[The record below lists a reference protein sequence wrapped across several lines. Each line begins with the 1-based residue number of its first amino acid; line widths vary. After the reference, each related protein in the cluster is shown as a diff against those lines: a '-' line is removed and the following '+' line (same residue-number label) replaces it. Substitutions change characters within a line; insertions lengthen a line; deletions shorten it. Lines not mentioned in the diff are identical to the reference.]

1 MEFANMIT
9 AEKLVEDHKSKVW
22 EPQPMESGAKT
33 FLTTNCIIDLRPG
46 GAYEMY
52 FDLDAQLG
60 FHGGEGCQKLAIQS
74 MQMLS
79 IY

>member
-1 MEFANMIT
+1 
-9 AEKLVEDHKSKVW
+9 
-22 EPQPMESGAKT
+22 MESGAKT